1 MPKTSLRF
9 NRRPHLLASAI
20 ISAWLL
26 GVALPGV
33 ELPGW
38 EAALLAAPQVPIV
51 GPSPVPDAVQ
61 APAPPGSRD
70 SFRSGEDPSQQSAEE
85 LPLPPADDT
94 PPPAQPL
101 TVDSGDLVVRIRD
114 IISVDGHR
122 SNSILGRGL
131 VTGLNGTGGRSP
143 DTQRMAANLAG
154 NLGNNPVPPFNNTRS
169 ASVVMVNAMLP
180 PFVKKGE
187 EITVTVSVMDDA
199 INLRGGILQ
208 DTPLLGADGEVYAIA
223 SGPILNHGFGVG
235 GDAGSVTKNHPT
247 TGTCRA
253 IVEKEVCF
261 DAVLRSSHVKL
272 NLRNKDYVTATR
284 IASAINELFPRHA
297 RPLDMGTVE
306 VLVPK
311 SFTDA
316 QTEFI
321 SMITSQSVVPNMPAR
336 VVINQKNGTIVIGAN
351 VRISRVIF
359 ANDNLIVTTNENPVV
374 SQPNPFSGGTTEVV
388 PRTQITAI
396 EQGGDYNV
404 LKESI
409 SVGEFAAALNALGV
423 PPQDLISIFQT
434 LESSGALHA
443 ELIIE

>member
-1 MPKTSLRF
+1 MQPILKCRTRHGW
-9 NRRPHLLASAI
+9 PILA
-20 ISAWLL
+20 LML
-26 GVALPGV
+26 GLV
-33 ELPGW
+33 
-38 EAALLAAPQVPIV
+38 AAPLSAQQVPIV
-51 GPSPVPDAVQ
+51 DAPVPPGFAAPQ
-61 APAPPGSRD
+61 APP
-70 SFRSGEDPSQQSAEE
+70 AEE
-85 LPLPPADDT
+85 IPLPAPDV
-94 PPPAQPL
+94 PPTGSEP
-101 TVDSGDLVVRIRD
+101 VSVESGDLVVRIRD
-114 IISVDGHR
+114 ITSVDGHR
-122 SNSILGRGL
+122 SNSIFGRGL

-169 ASVVMVNAMLP
+169 ASVVMVNGYLP
-180 PFVKKGE
+180 PFVKRGE

-208 DTPLLGADGEVYAIA
+208 DAPLMGADGEVYAVA

-261 DAVLRSSHVKL
+261 DSVLNCSHVKL

-284 IASAINELFPRHA
+284 IASAINDLFPRHA
-297 RPLDMGTVE
+297 RPIDMGTVE
-306 VLVPK
+306 ILVPK
-311 SFTDA
+311 SFKEA

-321 SMITSQSVVPNMPAR
+321 STVTSLSVVPNMPAR

-374 SQPNPFSGGTTEVV
+374 SQPNPLSNGTTEIV
-388 PRTQITAI
+388 PRTQITAV
-396 EQGGDYNV
+396 EQGGKYNV

>member
-1 MPKTSLRF
+1 MQLIIHGILGLSRLGLTW
-9 NRRPHLLASAI
+9 LLALQAG
-20 ISAWLL
+20 WLL
-26 GVALPGV
+26 AQ
-33 ELPGW
+33 
-38 EAALLAAPQVPIV
+38 QVPIV
-51 GPSPVPDAVQ
+51 DAPVPPGTTQSLSAGNDPAAGNLQVPEEIP
-61 APAPPGSRD
+61 APAPDD
-70 SFRSGEDPSQQSAEE
+70 SESA
-85 LPLPPADDT
+85 
-94 PPPAQPL
+94 AQPL
-101 TVDSGDLVVRIRD
+101 TVESGDLVVRIRD

-122 SNSILGRGL
+122 SNSIFGRGL

-169 ASVVMVNAMLP
+169 ASVVMVNGFLP
-180 PFVKKGE
+180 PFVKRGE
-187 EITVTVSVMDDA
+187 EITVMVSVTDDA
-199 INLRGGILQ
+199 TNLRGGILQ

-261 DAVLRSSHVKL
+261 DSVLNCSHIKL

-284 IASAINELFPRHA
+284 IASAVNELFPRHA
-297 RPLDMGTVE
+297 RPIDMGTVE
-306 VLVPK
+306 ILVPK
-311 SFTDA
+311 SFKEA

-321 SMITSQSVVPNMPAR
+321 STITSLSVVPNMPAR

-351 VRISRVIF
+351 VRISKVIF

-374 SQPNPFSGGTTEVV
+374 SQPAPFSGGTTEVV

-396 EQGGDYNV
+396 EQGGKYNI

-434 LESSGALHA
+434 LEASGALHA

>member
-1 MPKTSLRF
+1 MPLQPNLSTRAGRMCL
-9 NRRPHLLASAI
+9 
-20 ISAWLL
+20 
-26 GVALPGV
+26 
-33 ELPGW
+33 
-38 EAALLAAPQVPIV
+38 ALLLTLQSGWLFARQVPIV
-51 GPSPVPDAVQ
+51 DAPVP
-61 APAPPGSRD
+61 PGTLQTPGD
-70 SFRSGEDPSQQSAEE
+70 SSIPSSDPSQTAEE
-85 LPLPPADDT
+85 LPLPAPEDSAPA
-94 PPPAQPL
+94 AQPL
-101 TVDSGDLVVRIRD
+101 TVESGELVVRIRD
-114 IISVDGHR
+114 VISVDGHR
-122 SNSILGRGL
+122 SNSIFGRGL

-169 ASVVMVNAMLP
+169 ASVVMVNGFLP
-180 PFVKKGE
+180 PFVKRGE
-187 EITVTVSVMDDA
+187 EITVMVSVMDDA

-261 DAVLRSSHVKL
+261 DSVLNSSHIKL

-284 IASAINELFPRHA
+284 IASAVNELFPRHA
-297 RPLDMGTVE
+297 RPIDMGTVE
-306 VLVPK
+306 ILVPRTFK
-311 SFTDA
+311 DA

-321 SMITSQSVVPNMPAR
+321 STITSLSVVPNMPAR
-336 VVINQKNGTIVIGAN
+336 VVINQKNGTIVIGSN

-374 SQPNPFSGGTTEVV
+374 SQPAPLSGGTTEIV

-396 EQGGDYNV
+396 EQGGKYNM

>member
-1 MPKTSLRF
+1 M
-9 NRRPHLLASAI
+9 I
-20 ISAWLL
+20 
-26 GVALPGV
+26 
-33 ELPGW
+33 
-38 EAALLAAPQVPIV
+38 
-51 GPSPVPDAVQ
+51 
-61 APAPPGSRD
+61 
-70 SFRSGEDPSQQSAEE
+70 
-85 LPLPPADDT
+85 
-94 PPPAQPL
+94 
-101 TVDSGDLVVRIRD
+101 
-114 IISVDGHR
+114 
-122 SNSILGRGL
+122 
-131 VTGLNGTGGRSP
+131 
-143 DTQRMAANLAG
+143 
-154 NLGNNPVPPFNNTRS
+154 
-169 ASVVMVNAMLP
+169 
-180 PFVKKGE
+180 
-187 EITVTVSVMDDA
+187 SVMDDA
-199 INLRGGILQ
+199 TNLRGGILQ

-261 DAVLRSSHVKL
+261 DSVLNSSHIKL

-284 IASAINELFPRHA
+284 IASAVNELFPRHA
-297 RPLDMGTVE
+297 RPIDMGTVE
-306 VLVPK
+306 ILVPK
-311 SFTDA
+311 TFKDA

-321 SMITSQSVVPNMPAR
+321 STITSLSVVPNMPAR
-336 VVINQKNGTIVIGAN
+336 VVINQKNGTIVIGSN

-374 SQPNPFSGGTTEVV
+374 SQPAPLSGGTTEVV

-396 EQGGDYNV
+396 EQGGKYNM

-434 LESSGALHA
+434 LEASGALHA

>member
-1 MPKTSLRF
+1 MHLAIRTQETKPMSLMRF
-9 NRRPHLLASAI
+9 QLTRHPTPTWLAGCVVLMLACQT
-20 ISAWLL
+20 A
-26 GVALPGV
+26 VAAGQ
-33 ELPGW
+33 
-38 EAALLAAPQVPIV
+38 QVPLIN
-51 GPSPVPDAVQ
+51 SPAPPVVL
-61 APAPPGSRD
+61 APAPPLDAG
-70 SFRSGEDPSQQSAEE
+70 QTAEE
-85 LPLPPADDT
+85 IPLPPAADT
-94 PPPAQPL
+94 APFAGPM
-101 TVDSGDLVVRIRD
+101 TVASGDLVVRIRD
-114 IISVDGHR
+114 IVSVDGHR

-143 DTQRMAANLAG
+143 DTQRMAANLSG
-154 NLGNNPVPPFNNTRS
+154 NLGNAPVAPFNNTLS
-169 ASVVMVNAMLP
+169 ASVVMVNGMLP
-180 PFVKKGE
+180 PFVKRGE
-187 EITVTVSVMDDA
+187 EITVVVSVMDDA
-199 INLRGGILQ
+199 TNLRGGILQ

-253 IVEKEVCF
+253 IVEREVCF
-261 DAVLRSSHVKL
+261 DEVLRSSHVKL

-297 RPLDMGTVE
+297 RSLDMGTVE

-311 SFTDA
+311 KFADA

-374 SQPNPFSGGTTEVV
+374 SQPNPLSGGTTEVV

>member
-1 MPKTSLRF
+1 MPSQTNLSAGTSRICL
-9 NRRPHLLASAI
+9 
-20 ISAWLL
+20 
-26 GVALPGV
+26 
-33 ELPGW
+33 
-38 EAALLAAPQVPIV
+38 ALLLTLQSSLLFAQQVPIV
-51 GPSPVPDAVQ
+51 DAPVPPGTFQ
-61 APAPPGSRD
+61 TPGSAGVPA
-70 SFRSGEDPSQQSAEE
+70 SDPTQSAEE
-85 LPLPPADDT
+85 LPLPAPDDPA
-94 PPPAQPL
+94 AAAMPL
-101 TVDSGDLVVRIRD
+101 TVESGELVVRIRD
-114 IISVDGHR
+114 VISVDGHR
-122 SNSILGRGL
+122 SNSIFGRGL

-169 ASVVMVNAMLP
+169 ASVVMVNGYLP
-180 PFVKKGE
+180 PFVKRGE

-199 INLRGGILQ
+199 SNLRGGILQ

-261 DAVLRSSHVKL
+261 DSVLNSSHIKL

-284 IASAINELFPRHA
+284 IASAVNELFPRHA
-297 RPLDMGTVE
+297 RPIDMGTVE
-306 VLVPK
+306 ILVPK
-311 SFTDA
+311 TFKDA

-321 SMITSQSVVPNMPAR
+321 STITSLSVVPNMPAR
-336 VVINQKNGTIVIGAN
+336 VVINQKNGTIVIGSN

-374 SQPNPFSGGTTEVV
+374 SQPAPLSGGTTEVV

-396 EQGGDYNV
+396 EQGGKYNM

-434 LESSGALHA
+434 LEASGALHA

>member
-1 MPKTSLRF
+1 
-9 NRRPHLLASAI
+9 
-20 ISAWLL
+20 
-26 GVALPGV
+26 
-33 ELPGW
+33 
-38 EAALLAAPQVPIV
+38 
-51 GPSPVPDAVQ
+51 
-61 APAPPGSRD
+61 
-70 SFRSGEDPSQQSAEE
+70 
-85 LPLPPADDT
+85 
-94 PPPAQPL
+94 
-101 TVDSGDLVVRIRD
+101 
-114 IISVDGHR
+114 
-122 SNSILGRGL
+122 
-131 VTGLNGTGGRSP
+131 
-143 DTQRMAANLAG
+143 
-154 NLGNNPVPPFNNTRS
+154 
-169 ASVVMVNAMLP
+169 
-180 PFVKKGE
+180 
-187 EITVTVSVMDDA
+187 
-199 INLRGGILQ
+199 
-208 DTPLLGADGEVYAIA
+208 
-223 SGPILNHGFGVG
+223 
-235 GDAGSVTKNHPT
+235 
-247 TGTCRA
+247 
-253 IVEKEVCF
+253 
-261 DAVLRSSHVKL
+261 
-272 NLRNKDYVTATR
+272 
-284 IASAINELFPRHA
+284 
-297 RPLDMGTVE
+297 MGTVE

>member
-1 MPKTSLRF
+1 MPLQPNLSTRVGRMCL
-9 NRRPHLLASAI
+9 
-20 ISAWLL
+20 
-26 GVALPGV
+26 
-33 ELPGW
+33 
-38 EAALLAAPQVPIV
+38 ALLLTLQSGWLFARQVPIV
-51 GPSPVPDAVQ
+51 DAPVP
-61 APAPPGSRD
+61 PGTLQTPGD
-70 SFRSGEDPSQQSAEE
+70 SSIPSSDPSQTAEE
-85 LPLPPADDT
+85 LPLPAPEDSAPA
-94 PPPAQPL
+94 AQPL
-101 TVDSGDLVVRIRD
+101 TVESGELVVRIRD
-114 IISVDGHR
+114 VISVDGHR
-122 SNSILGRGL
+122 SNSIFGRGL

-169 ASVVMVNAMLP
+169 ASVVMVNGFLP
-180 PFVKKGE
+180 PFVKRGE
-187 EITVTVSVMDDA
+187 EITVMVSVMDDA

-261 DAVLRSSHVKL
+261 DSVLNSSHIKL

-284 IASAINELFPRHA
+284 IASAVNELFPRHA
-297 RPLDMGTVE
+297 RPIDMGTVE
-306 VLVPK
+306 ILVPRTFK
-311 SFTDA
+311 DA

-321 SMITSQSVVPNMPAR
+321 STITSLSVVPNMPAR
-336 VVINQKNGTIVIGAN
+336 VVINQKNGTIVIGSN

-374 SQPNPFSGGTTEVV
+374 SQPAPLSGGTTEIV

-396 EQGGDYNV
+396 EQGGKYNM